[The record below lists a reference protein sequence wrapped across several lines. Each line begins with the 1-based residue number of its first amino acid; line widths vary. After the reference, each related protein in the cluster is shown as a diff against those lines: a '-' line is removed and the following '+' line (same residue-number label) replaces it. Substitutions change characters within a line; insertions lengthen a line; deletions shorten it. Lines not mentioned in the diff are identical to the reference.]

1 MSTATPLRPS
11 HCRTACMHTLES
23 QSPVLA
29 DSHLAGHDASEDAP
43 VELSIIVPTWNAGE
57 RLRSTL
63 RGLATFA
70 WRQPYTVERIV
81 VDDGS
86 DVSSARILA
95 DWQREDPTLRVI
107 RNERNSGKGYSV
119 ARGMEV
125 ARGRYRVF
133 LDADLAYPVQEIAR
147 IVAGLDA
154 GADVVIACRTDVGS
168 RYVMSPAYFHY
179 LYTRHLMS
187 RVFNQVVRL
196 TLLPEIQDTQA
207 GLKGF
212 TAQAAREIFPRLSIT
227 RFGFDLECLFIAKQ
241 RRMRIVQTPVEF
253 HYNNEP
259 STVHFVRD
267 ACAMLRDMA
276 LVRWRGWWG
285 RYA

>member
-1 MSTATPLRPS
+1 MQT
-11 HCRTACMHTLES
+11 
-23 QSPVLA
+23 V
-29 DSHLAGHDASEDAP
+29 DAP
-43 VELSIIVPTWNAGE
+43 SPLLAVSCFADQDAAADATVELSIIVPTWNSGE

-63 RGLATFA
+63 RGLANFA

-86 DVSSARILA
+86 DASSARILA
-95 DWQREDPTLRVI
+95 DWQREDPTLRVV

-133 LDADLAYPVQEIAR
+133 LDADLAYPAQEITK
-147 IVAGLDA
+147 IVAGLSA

-187 RVFNQVVRL
+187 RVFNRFVRM
-196 TLLPEIQDTQA
+196 TLLPDILDTQA

-241 RRMRIVQTPVEF
+241 RRMQIVQTPVDF

-267 ACAMLRDMA
+267 ACTMLRDMT

-285 RYA
+285 CYE